1 MSRDPSSC
9 RERRRPFGRA
19 GIAGLVVA
27 VLATL
32 AAALPAAAAPRYPSK
47 PPASIAGLDF
57 SDMKDYEPEHP
68 GLGRAYGYGVAVAN
82 LDVYLYALGL
92 EGPPSRA
99 DLVAAMEQSSADI
112 ALVAETGR
120 YRDLR
125 VLESFALTAKGK
137 TAQCRHFSFV
147 LDGVGATSSY
157 LCIAASY
164 GQFLKIRLTLERSVE
179 SELPGKTVLKA
190 ALAAFSG

>member
-1 MSRDPSSC
+1 MSGDRASH

-19 GIAGLVVA
+19 GIAAIVA
-27 VLATL
+27 VLLAALAATL
-32 AAALPAAAAPRYPSK
+32 PAVAAPRYPAK
-47 PPASIAGLDF
+47 PPPSIAGLDF
-57 SDMKDYEPEHP
+57 TDMKDYEPEHP
-68 GLGRAYGYGVAVAN
+68 GLGRAYSYGVDVAN

-92 EGPPSRA
+92 EAPPSRA

-137 TAQCRHFSFV
+137 TAQCRHFTFV
-147 LDGVGATSSY
+147 LGSVGATSSY

-164 GQFLKIRLTLERSVE
+164 GQFLKLRLTLEASVE
-179 SELPGKTVLKA
+179 KELPGKTVLKA
-190 ALAAFSG
+190 ALAAFAD